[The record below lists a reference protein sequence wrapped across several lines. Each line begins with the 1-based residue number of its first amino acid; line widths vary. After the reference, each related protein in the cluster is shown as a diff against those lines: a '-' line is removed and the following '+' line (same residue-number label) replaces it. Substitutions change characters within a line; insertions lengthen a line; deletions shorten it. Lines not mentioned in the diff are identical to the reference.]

1 MPVKFNHAIVYA
13 RDSRASAA
21 FLAELLGLSGPTR
34 WGPFHVVTTDN
45 DGNVDFMNA
54 DGDITPQHYAFWSAR
69 RILRKIIKRIRDRGL
84 CYWADPAQTTEGDIN
99 RHDGGRGL
107 YFEDPD
113 AMALP
118 RKVCPVSL
126 HAATA
131 RFCGRSEGED

>member
-1 MPVKFNHAIVYA
+1 MPVKFNHTIVYA

-45 DGNVDFMNA
+45 DANVDFMNA
-54 DGDITPQHYAFWSAR
+54 DGDITPQHYAFLVGETDFEE
-69 RILRKIIKRIRDRGL
+69 IFKRIRDRGL
-84 CYWADPAQTTEGDIN
+84 RYWADPAQTTEGDIN

-113 AMALP
+113 GHL
-118 RKVCPVSL
+118 
-126 HAATA
+126 
-131 RFCGRSEGED
+131 